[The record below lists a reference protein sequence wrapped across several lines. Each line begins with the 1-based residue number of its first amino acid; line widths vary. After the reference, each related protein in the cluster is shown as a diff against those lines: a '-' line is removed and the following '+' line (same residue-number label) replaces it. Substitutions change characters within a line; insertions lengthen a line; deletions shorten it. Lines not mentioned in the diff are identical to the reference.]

1 MMIDIMSMLFIFVLV
16 VLIAYSLLAALWL
29 LQRWFL

>member
-16 VLIAYSLLAALWL
+16 VIIGYSLTIATWL
-29 LQRWFL
+29 FLRWFR